1 MYFLAFIDLA
11 SALCYERNVTGMS
24 SFIEIFTLDCVFD
37 CARNE
42 NIPDEMRARFTKLL
56 LYLHIDEN
64 SQIEKMVIPVLSKN
78 WSALNKFV
86 LDTLHK
92 RDNIPDFIKG
102 VMDFVREYIRSC
114 DGKMR
119 SYEKHK
125 NELTY
130 SVLLLSKALIEYG
143 CY

>member
-1 MYFLAFIDLA
+1 
-11 SALCYERNVTGMS
+11 
-24 SFIEIFTLDCVFD
+24 
-37 CARNE
+37 
-42 NIPDEMRARFTKLL
+42 MRARFTKLL

-78 WSALNKFV
+78 WTSVNKFS
-86 LDTLHK
+86 LGTLHK

-102 VMDFVREYIRSC
+102 VMGFVRNYISDC
-114 DGKMR
+114 NGKMA

-130 SVLLLSKALIEYG
+130 SVLLLTKSLIEYG
-143 CY
+143 CYQD